1 MAAPAPTRWRS
12 NSCSKA
18 CCPRRPPSPESAAD
32 LARNAE
38 ATRRLATL
46 VARLDASDLERSLGG
61 GWTVGFALAHVAF
74 WEARQEAALRAWLA
88 GAEFPDEDPSV
99 NPTLEAMA
107 LTLDPA
113 ATAAAVEQLSARVDA
128 TIAGLSAEQRAALVD
143 AGFGYVVAR
152 WAHREDHIAQIE
164 AVLD

>member
-1 MAAPAPTRWRS
+1 M
-12 NSCSKA
+12 
-18 CCPRRPPSPESAAD
+18 
-32 LARNAE
+32 
-38 ATRRLATL
+38 
-46 VARLDASDLERSLGG
+46 
-61 GWTVGFALAHVAF
+61 
-74 WEARQEAALRAWLA
+74 
-88 GAEFPDEDPSV
+88 

-107 LTLDPA
+107 PTLDPA